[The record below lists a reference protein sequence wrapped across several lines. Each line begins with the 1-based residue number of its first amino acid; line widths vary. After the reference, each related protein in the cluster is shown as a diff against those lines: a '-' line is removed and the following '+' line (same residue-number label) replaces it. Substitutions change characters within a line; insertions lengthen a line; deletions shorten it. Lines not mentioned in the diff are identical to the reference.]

1 MGFFSGPGTV
11 AAQSIQQRRVATG
24 FLAAL
29 EQHPGGVAGLLQT
42 LRGTG
47 LGDRASAWTRGEQ
60 NTATPD
66 EIHKGLDGTGLI
78 ERTAL
83 HAGVSAELVSTLLTT
98 LLPLLL
104 RHFAPGETVAPQSQ
118 FGTLARE
125 LMSKIL

>member
-11 AAQSIQQRRVATG
+11 AAQSIHQRRVATG
-24 FLAAL
+24 LLAAL

-42 LRGTG
+42 LRAKG
-47 LGDRASAWTRGEQ
+47 LGDRVSAWTRGEQ
-60 NTATPD
+60 NRATPE
-66 EIHKGLDGTGLI
+66 EIYEGLDGTVLI

-83 HAGVSAELVSTLLTT
+83 HAGVSREVVSAVLMT